1 MQSPTERQHHLQHQQ
16 VEARLQQEEA
26 AAALRQQEAQSVRV
40 EANLE
45 AEQRRTL
52 YKISQFIWL
61 AFGILEGLIGLRIV
75 LKLMAANPD
84 NPFARLIYG
93 VTDVF
98 LWPFVG
104 LTMTPAAQGVV
115 LEIHSII
122 ALFVY
127 ALISVLVERTIR
139 ILFSRPRV

>member
-1 MQSPTERQHHLQHQQ
+1 MQSQTERQHQLQNQQ
-16 VEARLQQEEA
+16 AEARIQQEEA

-45 AEQRRTL
+45 AENRRTL

-61 AFGILEGLIGLRIV
+61 CFGILEGLIGLRIL

-93 VTDVF
+93 ITDVF

-104 LTMTPAAQGVV
+104 LTATPAANGVV
-115 LEIHSII
+115 LEIHSIV

-127 ALISVLVERTIR
+127 ALISLLADRLIR
-139 ILFSRPRV
+139 LIFSRPRV

>member
-1 MQSPTERQHHLQHQQ
+1 MQSQTERQHQLQHQQ
-16 VEARLQQEEA
+16 AEAQLQQEEA

-40 EANLE
+40 EASLE
-45 AEQRRTL
+45 AENRRTL

-61 AFGILEGLIGLRIV
+61 CFGILEGLIGLRIL

-93 VTDVF
+93 ITDVF

-104 LTMTPAAQGVV
+104 LTMTPAANGVV
-115 LEIHSII
+115 LEIHSIV

-127 ALISVLVERTIR
+127 ALVSLLADRLIR
-139 ILFSRPRV
+139 IIFSRPRV